1 MITSLPTRCALR
13 FSGKPFSWA
22 AWWAS
27 LVSATVEQAAPTKIV
42 MTFGKG
48 NISLVAADFTIA
60 GKTITL
66 LERDATNKILTLT
79 VSVAVAYGDSFVIT
93 FVKTGGT
100 AAVINNVLYSMLLT
114 STGNG
119 TGVSTITLTVSASLT
134 LTLGANAKFYTDAG
148 GTLGESSTW
157 TVTTGAARTMYLKCT
172 TGTATMSFS
181 DITKLTNWGAWTS
194 ATNAASLSGDVSKMI
209 FLTYLRVEGSNTLSG
224 SVAALTSLTY
234 LRVEG
239 SNTLSG
245 SVAALPSLT
254 SLYVTGSNILSG
266 SVEALPS
273 LTSLYATGSNTLS
286 GSVEALTLLTSL
298 YVFGSNT
305 LSGSVAALTSLT
317 YLRVEG
323 SNTLSGSVEA
333 LTLLTS
339 LYVTGSNTL
348 SGDLNPVVSD
358 LTYCVL
364 NSCGMVDYTAG
375 ATWGNAV
382 IIINPSAGYGY
393 SATEIDNML
402 IDMAASVALIGKTI
416 TLKGSSAA
424 RTAASDAAVAILIG
438 AGRNNTVLTN

>member
-13 FSGKPFSWA
+13 FGGKPFS
-22 AWWAS
+22 
-27 LVSATVEQAAPTKIV
+27 
-42 MTFGKG
+42 
-48 NISLVAADFTIA
+48 
-60 GKTITL
+60 
-66 LERDATNKILTLT
+66 
-79 VSVAVAYGDSFVIT
+79 
-93 FVKTGGT
+93 
-100 AAVINNVLYSMLLT
+100 NVLYSMLLT

-209 FLTYLRVEGSNTLSG
+209 FLTYLRVE
-224 SVAALTSLTY
+224 
-234 LRVEG
+234 
-239 SNTLSG
+239 
-245 SVAALPSLT
+245 
-254 SLYVTGSNILSG
+254 
-266 SVEALPS
+266 
-273 LTSLYATGSNTLS
+273 
-286 GSVEALTLLTSL
+286 
-298 YVFGSNT
+298 GSNT